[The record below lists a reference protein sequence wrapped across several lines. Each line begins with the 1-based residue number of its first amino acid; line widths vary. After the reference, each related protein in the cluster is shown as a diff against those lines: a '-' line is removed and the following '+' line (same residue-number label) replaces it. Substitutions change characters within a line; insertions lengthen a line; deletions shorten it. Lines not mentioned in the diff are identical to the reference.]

1 MPRGRTKDPAKKQ
14 AILDAARDLCMRGE
28 PNDVTVEQIIK
39 AAGVSKTAFYSNF
52 PDIDGA
58 LEAVI
63 RRESERIASESLLTE
78 SAEDDLGATLTSI
91 GDRMLDLLTGPA
103 MGGFDRFVAHVAR
116 TRPELAKRFYDAGP
130 GRSHA
135 ILTEFLRRC
144 GEHGRL
150 RFDDPAE
157 AASDLFGLWQ
167 GSLPVRASFGQ
178 RLPTDLAE
186 GRKRVARGVRLFL
199 TLYAAQVA

>member
-1 MPRGRTKDPAKKQ
+1 M
-14 AILDAARDLCMRGE
+14 DAARDLCMGGG

-39 AAGVSKTAFYSNF
+39 AANVSKTTFYSNF
-52 PDIDGA
+52 PDIDAA

-78 SAEDDLGATLTSI
+78 SANDDLGATLTSI
-91 GDRMLDLLTGPA
+91 GESLLDLLAGPA
-103 MGGFDRFVAHVAR
+103 MSGFDRFVAHVAR
-116 TRPELAKRFYDAGP
+116 TRPELARRFYDAGP

-144 GEHGRL
+144 GERGRL
-150 RFDDPAE
+150 SFDDPAE

-178 RLPTDLAE
+178 RRPTDLAE
-186 GRKRVARGVRLFL
+186 GRLRVARGVRLFL
-199 TLYAAQVA
+199 TLYDAHKP